1 LPVKLLSCFHSIE
14 YQLATHLNR
23 CIVLSN
29 IWLASVAMS
38 TVACGG
44 QDLARSSPADYLNK
58 ALNIIQ
64 SRALNSGHVDW
75 KVVRAKSLELAAGAK
90 TATDT
95 YPAINYAL
103 AQLGDN
109 HSFLIGRN
117 GKATRRYEA
126 SGTRP
131 TLQERVE
138 SNEVLQLDDQKFGFI
153 VIRGLADAS
162 ETAAAKRYAE
172 LLQKTIDRIGKQ
184 KPSGWIVDLRG
195 NTGGNMWPMIV
206 GVGPLLGSGTLGF
219 FQYSKLSVPWYYER
233 GQAGVE
239 NASGK
244 HANFKLSE
252 SIADCAE
259 NASVAILID
268 GATGSSGEALSI
280 SFKGRP
286 NTRFF
291 GQHTFG
297 LSTAN
302 EDMKLGDGAVIFL
315 TTSVEADRN
324 HVLYASGVAPD
335 VSVEQGDTPLGSAN
349 DPGIKAALEWLKKQT

>member
-1 LPVKLLSCFHSIE
+1 M
-14 YQLATHLNR
+14 
-23 CIVLSN
+23 
-29 IWLASVAMS
+29 WLASVAMA

-64 SRALNSGHVDW
+64 SRALKSGHVDW
-75 KVVRAKSLELAAGAK
+75 KLVRAKSLELAAGAK
-90 TATDT
+90 STSDT

-109 HSFLIGRN
+109 HSFLVGQN
-117 GKATRRYEA
+117 GNATRRFEP
-126 SGTRP
+126 SGAQP
-131 TLQERVE
+131 IIQERVE
-138 SNEVLQLDDQKFGFI
+138 SNDILQLDDKRFGFI
-153 VIRGLADAS
+153 VISGLGAAS

-172 LLQKTIDRIGKQ
+172 SLQKTIDRIAKQ

-233 GQAGVE
+233 GQAGFE
-239 NASGK
+239 NVLGK
-244 HANFKLSE
+244 HANFKIGE

-259 NASVAILID
+259 NVSVAILID
-268 GATGSSGEALSI
+268 GATGSSGEAVSI

-335 VSVEQGDTPLGSAN
+335 VSVEQGDTPLGSAK
-349 DPGIKAALEWLKKQT
+349 DPCIKAALGWLKTQTGNSNK